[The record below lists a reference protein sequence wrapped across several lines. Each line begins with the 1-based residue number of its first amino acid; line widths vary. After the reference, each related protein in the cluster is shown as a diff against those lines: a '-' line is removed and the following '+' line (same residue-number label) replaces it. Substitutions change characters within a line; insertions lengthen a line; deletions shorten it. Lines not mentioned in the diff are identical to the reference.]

1 MTDDFYESE
10 ATITLSYVHN
20 DGDQYQFTFEEPLT
34 WPEALDKMIKFINN
48 IYGYDVSDQVAIKSK
63 VQRFHEDKW
72 SGVFFDDNGKVTNPG
87 LSD

>member
-48 IYGYDVSDQVAIKSK
+48 IYGYDVSSQVALRYKNTAIKP
-63 VQRFHEDKW
+63 DCW
-72 SGVFFDDNGKVTNPG
+72 NGPFFDTEDEISGPG